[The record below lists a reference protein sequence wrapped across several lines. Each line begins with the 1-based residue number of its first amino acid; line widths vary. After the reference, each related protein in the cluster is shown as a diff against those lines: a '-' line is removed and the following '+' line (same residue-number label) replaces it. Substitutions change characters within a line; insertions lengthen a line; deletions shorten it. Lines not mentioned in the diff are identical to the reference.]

1 MLDLILIILLG
12 IFIYIMFAVFVIAI
26 GILTI
31 VLLKDIQR
39 KIEENERSDN

>member
-1 MLDLILIILLG
+1 MLDLLLIILLG
-12 IFIYIMFAVFVIAI
+12 IFIYIMFSVFVIAI

>member
-1 MLDLILIILLG
+1 MLDLLLIILLG
-12 IFIYIMFAVFVIAI
+12 VFIYIIFAVFVIAI

-31 VLLKDIQR
+31 VLLKDMQR

>member
-1 MLDLILIILLG
+1 MLDLLLIILLG

-31 VLLKDIQR
+31 VLLKDMQR
-39 KIEENERSDN
+39 KAEENERSDN

>member
-1 MLDLILIILLG
+1 MLDLFLIILLG

>member
-1 MLDLILIILLG
+1 MLDLLLIILLG

-39 KIEENERSDN
+39 EKEEDERSGT

>member
-1 MLDLILIILLG
+1 MLDLLLIILLG

-39 KIEENERSDN
+39 KVEEDERSGT

>member
-1 MLDLILIILLG
+1 MLNLLLIVLLG

-31 VLLKDIQR
+31 VLLKDIQH
-39 KIEENERSDN
+39 KAEENERSDN

>member
-1 MLDLILIILLG
+1 MLDLLLIILLG
-12 IFIYIMFAVFVIAI
+12 MFIYIMFAVFVIAI

>member
-1 MLDLILIILLG
+1 MLDLLLIILLG